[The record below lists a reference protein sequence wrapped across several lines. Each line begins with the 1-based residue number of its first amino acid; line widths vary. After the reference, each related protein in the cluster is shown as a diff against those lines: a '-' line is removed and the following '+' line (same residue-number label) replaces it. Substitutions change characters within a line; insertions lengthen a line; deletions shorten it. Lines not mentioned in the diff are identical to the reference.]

1 MEENKNNAKNNWLP
15 YIINFFFLIGA
26 FLLGRL
32 FGLLGVGAVA
42 VGWYAYTHFEKKFG
56 LFMGIIIGATIG
68 LAVYGLAA
76 AGLSLMTS

>member
-26 FLLGRL
+26 FLLGRFL
-32 FGLLGVGAVA
+32 GLLGVGAVA

-68 LAVYGLAA
+68 LAVFNTFP
-76 AGLSLMTS
+76 AGFCFSP

>member
-1 MEENKNNAKNNWLP
+1 M
-15 YIINFFFLIGA
+15 
-26 FLLGRL
+26 
-32 FGLLGVGAVA
+32 GVGAVA

-76 AGLSLMTS
+76 IGLSLMTS